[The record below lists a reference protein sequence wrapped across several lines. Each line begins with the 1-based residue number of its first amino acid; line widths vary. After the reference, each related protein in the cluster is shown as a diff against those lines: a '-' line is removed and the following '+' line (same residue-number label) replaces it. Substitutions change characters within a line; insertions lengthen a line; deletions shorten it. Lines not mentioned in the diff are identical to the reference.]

1 MGIRLKVD
9 GKVIPSQEE
18 IEKAKNEYLADK
30 DIPLPKLSEPN
41 DNRSHNPNNWDP
53 KSYEETYPN
62 RPMGVSGKSVNS
74 DFERT
79 MDDDTKE
86 MLWGLIN
93 ENTELKHQL
102 YFAEHRLEQIRRLLE
117 E

>member
-30 DIPLPKLSEPN
+30 DIPLPKLSEPKEIQMTE
-41 DNRSHNPNNWDP
+41 DM
-53 KSYEETYPN
+53 T
-62 RPMGVSGKSVNS
+62 
-74 DFERT
+74 ER
-79 MDDDTKE
+79 
-86 MLWGLIN
+86 LWELIN
-93 ENTELKHQL
+93 ENTELKQQL
-102 YFAEHRLEQIRRLLE
+102 YFAEHRLEQIKRLLE